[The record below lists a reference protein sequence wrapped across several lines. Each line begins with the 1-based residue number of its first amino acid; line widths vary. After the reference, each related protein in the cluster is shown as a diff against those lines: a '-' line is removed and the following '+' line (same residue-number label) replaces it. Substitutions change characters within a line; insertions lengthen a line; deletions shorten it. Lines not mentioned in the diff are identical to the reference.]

1 MCRRWESWG
10 MVLLWSDITCTLHGL
25 CEERGDRQ
33 QRKQK
38 VQDEATCSLVGT
50 MAAWVFHCQEASH
63 CFRNGRHLWD
73 PSSCLQFIGKW
84 GLGRFGDLPTL
95 TYLVGSRARM
105 ESGYFGSKT
114 SFNYTTKH
122 LYSGNSQNLK
132 ISHLDENLSQL
143 VYAIP
148 VFLIQSIINI
158 TEPFLCEARPPLWM
172 KINVI
177 DSVIQSLWIRI
188 WQCSV
193 MLGYDNYLWISMDW
207 LFTLIPCHPRCL
219 CPKYHSLHL
228 PSNSN
233 SKLMFLKFIL

>member
-1 MCRRWESWG
+1 MAQNLSFQKPSFAWLIVSPTNKSMPGHIHVQMPGKLRDGLILVRYYMHITWAVWG
-10 MVLLWSDITCTLHGL
+10 
-25 CEERGDRQ
+25 ERGQ
-33 QRKQK
+33 AT
-38 VQDEATCSLVGT
+38 VQAEGSRWSHMQPCRNYGCLSFSLLRG
-50 MAAWVFHCQEASH
+50 QSH

-105 ESGYFGSKT
+105 ESGCFGSKT

-143 VYAIP
+143 VYTIP
-148 VFLIQSIINI
+148 VFLIQSIINT

-193 MLGYDNYLWISMDW
+193 MLGI
-207 LFTLIPCHPRCL
+207 R
-219 CPKYHSLHL
+219 
-228 PSNSN
+228 
-233 SKLMFLKFIL
+233 